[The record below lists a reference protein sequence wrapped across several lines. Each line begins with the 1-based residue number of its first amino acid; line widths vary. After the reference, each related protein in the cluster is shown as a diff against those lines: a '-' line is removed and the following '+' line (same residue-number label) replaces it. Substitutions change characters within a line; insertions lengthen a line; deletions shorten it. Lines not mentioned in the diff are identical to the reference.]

1 MKKILAFGT
10 SNSKRSINK
19 ILAIYAAQKIANSE
33 TVIVDLNNYS
43 LPIYSIDS
51 EETNGIP
58 EAVIQFD
65 SILKSVDGIIISL
78 AEHNGNF
85 TAVFKN
91 LFDWLS
97 RIDNGE
103 KVWKYKPMLLLGTS
117 PGPRGATNVLNIA
130 KTSFPY
136 AGSKIITEFSLPTFY
151 QNFIEGKIINEKFE
165 SSLNEKIEAFEEV
178 L

>member
-1 MKKILAFGT
+1 
-10 SNSKRSINK
+10 
-19 ILAIYAAQKIANSE
+19 
-33 TVIVDLNNYS
+33 
-43 LPIYSIDS
+43 
-51 EETNGIP
+51 
-58 EAVIQFD
+58 
-65 SILKSVDGIIISL
+65 
-78 AEHNGNF
+78 
-85 TAVFKN
+85 
-91 LFDWLS
+91 
-97 RIDNGE
+97 
-103 KVWKYKPMLLLGTS
+103 MLLLGTS